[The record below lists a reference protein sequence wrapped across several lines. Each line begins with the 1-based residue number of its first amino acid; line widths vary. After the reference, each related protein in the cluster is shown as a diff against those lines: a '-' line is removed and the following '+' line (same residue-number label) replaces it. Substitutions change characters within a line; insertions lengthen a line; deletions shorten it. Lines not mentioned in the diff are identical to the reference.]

1 MVKKGLTP
9 SRIIFLGYVTII
21 LIGTLLLA
29 LPIASNSQS
38 KCSLIDSIFT
48 ATSSVCVTGLIVK
61 NIGYDFSL
69 FGKVVILVLIQI
81 GGLGYMTI
89 ASILFSMIGRR
100 LSLKQDRA
108 LSETTGSFP
117 GIETRRFALRILAT
131 TIAFEFIG
139 AIILSVRFKSLGY
152 GIFHAVSAFCN
163 AGFSLFSDSFIRF
176 STDPFVIFT
185 ISGLFIIGG
194 LGFIVLKEIKNLLN
208 PLANGQVRRHLSLH
222 AKVVLLSTF
231 ILLILGTFAILGM
244 EWNNGLRDM
253 PLWSKIFT
261 AFFQSATP
269 RTAGFSSID
278 LNNFRDAT
286 IVLTMLFMFIGA
298 SPAGTGGGIKTT
310 TFALC
315 IMGLLRWFMGRE
327 DVSLLRRRINMEIIT
342 KTFIIFLS
350 ALIIIGTGVFILTL
364 SQQGVLGS
372 HSKGFLGI
380 VFEEFSA
387 FATCGLSMGS
397 SVMPGL
403 SLSYDFN
410 LLGKIVI
417 ILTMLAGR
425 VGILIISTAII
436 SHRGKESFKYPEERV
451 LTG

>member
-38 KCSLIDSIFT
+38 KCSLIDSVFT

-69 FGKVVILVLIQI
+69 FGRVVILVLIQI

-108 LSETTGSFP
+108 LSETTGSSP

-131 TIAFEFIG
+131 TLAFEVIG
-139 AIILSVRFKSLGY
+139 TIILSVRFKSLGY
-152 GIFHAVSAFCN
+152 GMFHAVSAFCN
-163 AGFSLFSDSFIRF
+163 SGFSLFSDSFIRF
-176 STDPFVIFT
+176 STDPFIIFT

-194 LGFIVLKEIKNLLN
+194 LGFIVLKEIKNLLK
-208 PLANGQVRRHLSLH
+208 RRHLSLH
-222 AKVVLLSTF
+222 AKIVLLSTF

-244 EWNNGLRDM
+244 EWNNGLKDM
-253 PLWSKIFT
+253 PLSGKFFT

-315 IMGLLRWFMGRE
+315 IMGLLKWFMGRK
-327 DVSLLRRRINMEIIT
+327 DISLLRRRINMEIIT

-350 ALIIIGTGVFILTL
+350 GLIIIGTGVFILTL

-410 LLGKIVI
+410 LLGKMII

-436 SHRGKESFKYPEERV
+436 SPRGKEPFKYPEAKV